1 MRHKMKV
8 KIFLTV
14 LLFFIVSSS
23 EPLLA
28 EDTAA
33 LDLEGD
39 QDFSQLVD
47 DLDRSLDSGYG
58 EISLKNIYEDFKD
71 SGFNFSILA
80 KEFFTACTGD
90 IRSYILILTELL
102 ALGIFAAIFDALKR
116 GDQGI
121 AGAGRW
127 LILLSF
133 SLLAAKCFGD
143 IISVAA
149 KAIDTAADF
158 LYGLMPLL
166 LGFLATGGSVTSLTV
181 AQPLLLFYITI
192 FLSAMDR
199 FFLPLVL
206 ILAALVIVG
215 HLAPKYSFKELQK
228 LIRDVILISL
238 TFVLTIFTGTLSL
251 VGLGAG
257 AMDGMALK
265 TAKMAAGNFIPIVG
279 RHISDALDSVLGASL
294 LMKNTIGI
302 FGVIAVTLVIIIP
315 AIKILLTCLLFRGV
329 GALLEPLGV
338 SEFSAMLRDF
348 ASALTVVFALVA
360 ATGILFFFFVFIL
373 VGLGNIT
380 MMFR

>member
-1 MRHKMKV
+1 MRDKMKV

-14 LLFFIVSSS
+14 LLFFIASLS

-28 EDTAA
+28 QDAPA
-33 LDLEGD
+33 LDLESD
-39 QDFSQLVD
+39 QDFSHLVE
-47 DLDRSLDSGYG
+47 DLDRALDSSYG
-58 EISLKNIYEDFKD
+58 GLSLNDIYQDFKD
-71 SGFNFSILA
+71 SGFDFTTLA
-80 KEFFTACTGD
+80 QGFFKACTAD
-90 IRSYILILTELL
+90 IRSYIVILTELL
-102 ALGIFAAIFDALKR
+102 ALGIFAAVFDALKR
-116 GDQGI
+116 RDQGI
-121 AGAGRW
+121 AGTGHW
-127 LILLSF
+127 IILLSF

-143 IISVAA
+143 IINAA
-149 KAIDTAADF
+149 AGAIDTAADF

-166 LGFLATGGSVTSLTV
+166 LGFLATGGSVTAMTV

-199 FFLPLVL
+199 FFLPLVMV
-206 ILAALVIVG
+206 LAALVIVG

-238 TFVLTIFTGTLSL
+238 TFVLTIFTSTLSL

-302 FGVIAVTLVIIIP
+302 FGVIAVTLVIMIP
-315 AIKILLTCLLFRGV
+315 AIKILLTSLLFRGV

-338 SEFSAMLRDF
+338 GEFSAMLRDF